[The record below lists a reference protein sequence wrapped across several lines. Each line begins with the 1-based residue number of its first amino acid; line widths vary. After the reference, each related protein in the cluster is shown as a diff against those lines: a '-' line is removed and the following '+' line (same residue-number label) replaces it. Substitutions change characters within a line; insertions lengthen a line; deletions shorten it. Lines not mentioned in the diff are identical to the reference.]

1 MVSPGTG
8 AGMQARAAD
17 GVKKVIETL
26 SGFLKNFE
34 PGKPEFNAI
43 ISAIK
48 ALNPIFKS
56 ATPEQPEFK
65 PPIPVSAT
73 PPGAGL
79 GGLPPQAAAAAM
91 PPGGGSPPGIP
102 PET

>member
-1 MVSPGTG
+1 
-8 AGMQARAAD
+8 MQARATD

-26 SGFLKNFE
+26 SGYLKNFE

-48 ALNPIFKS
+48 ALNPIFKT
-56 ATPEQPEFK
+56 ATPAQPEVK
-65 PPIPVSAT
+65 PPIPVPGT

-91 PPGGGSPPGIP
+91 PPGGGGPSGEAPQL
-102 PET
+102 